1 MSLSYIRIAK
11 TPDVERVLSDLRARF
26 SLLNEAEIIKLALS
40 EVHNREMEAKM
51 DREQKLREA
60 FKRAVEEGGKR
71 GDELLAQKGI
81 KRENMTEQ
89 QIYDAFIKPS
99 KGKS

>member
-11 TPDVERVLSDLRARF
+11 TPDVERVISDLRSRF
-26 SLLNEAEIIKLALS
+26 SLLNEAEIIKFALS
-40 EVHNREMEAKM
+40 EVHNREMEDKM
-51 DREQKLREA
+51 EQEQKLREA
-60 FKRAVEEGGKR
+60 FKRAIEEGGTR

-89 QIYDAFIKPS
+89 QIYDAFVKTS
-99 KGKS
+99 KGQS

>member
-40 EVHNREMEAKM
+40 EVHKREMEGKM
-51 DREQKLREA
+51 EQEQTLREA
-60 FKRAVEEGGKR
+60 LKPALDEGGKT
-71 GDELLAQKGI
+71 GDELLAQKGM
-81 KRENMTEQ
+81 KR
-89 QIYDAFIKPS
+89 
-99 KGKS
+99 